1 MKDFQAIGES
11 SNYELI
17 NFLDTKAK
25 CRRLKKQTCKGTLR
39 QVFIRVYNTVLC
51 CVYRKNAWS
60 VQISREN
67 YSEHDV
73 ANVLKRFVRQLQEP
87 LLTTRLRA
95 EFIQATRLPLPA
107 RLDR

>member
-1 MKDFQAIGES
+1 
-11 SNYELI
+11 
-17 NFLDTKAK
+17 
-25 CRRLKKQTCKGTLR
+25 
-39 QVFIRVYNTVLC
+39 
-51 CVYRKNAWS
+51 VYRKNAWS

-73 ANVLKRFVRQLQEP
+73 ANVLKRFVRQLHEP

-95 EFIQATRLPLPA
+95 EFLQAARLPLPT